1 MVLFTSP
8 KVNLGRDGRFLAVIN
23 VTSAAVDS
31 VIASLAVAVQGLLL
45 SHVRDLLVA
54 NALPLKP

>member
-23 VTSAAVDS
+23 ITSAAVDS
-31 VIASLAVAVQGLLL
+31 AVAVRRLLL